1 MKDFNNSEILIYQSE
16 NGVTKIDVTFMHET
30 VWLSKAQMAELFQ
43 RDRSVISKHIKK
55 VFEEGELPRESN
67 VQILHIANSD
77 KPVEFYNLD
86 VIISVGYRVKSQRGV
101 QFRIWAT
108 NVLKVLKDIMC
119 KVQVQL
125 LNEKTVETCVL
136 LSNERN

>member
-16 NGVTKIDVTFMHET
+16 NGVTKIDVTFMDET

-86 VIISVGYRVKSQRGV
+86 VIISVGYRVNSKQAT
-101 QFRIWAT
+101 QFRI
-108 NVLKVLKDIMC
+108 
-119 KVQVQL
+119 QL